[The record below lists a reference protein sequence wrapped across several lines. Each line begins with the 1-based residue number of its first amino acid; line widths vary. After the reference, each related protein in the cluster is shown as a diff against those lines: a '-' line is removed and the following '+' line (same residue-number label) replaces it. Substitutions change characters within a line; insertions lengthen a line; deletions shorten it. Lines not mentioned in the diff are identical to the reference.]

1 MKNFID
7 LHLHLDV
14 SLPYP
19 TVKKLMKAHNFPSLT
34 ETQLKE
40 KLSVSKE
47 CANLQEYLTKFD
59 FPLLF
64 LQTKKDLEVAIFDL
78 LKSLRSQGLVYTE
91 IRFTPQLHTQKILLK
106 KEQLEPALQ
115 DWKNF
120 ISGRMSNKI
129 IPTLY
134 MLI

>member
-40 KLSVSKE
+40 KLSV
-47 CANLQEYLTKFD
+47 Y
-59 FPLLF
+59 
-64 LQTKKDLEVAIFDL
+64 
-78 LKSLRSQGLVYTE
+78 R
-91 IRFTPQLHTQKILLK
+91 
-106 KEQLEPALQ
+106 
-115 DWKNF
+115 
-120 ISGRMSNKI
+120 
-129 IPTLY
+129 
-134 MLI
+134 

>member
-7 LHLHLDV
+7 LHLHLDG

-78 LKSLRSQGLVYTE
+78 L
-91 IRFTPQLHTQKILLK
+91 IL
-106 KEQLEPALQ
+106 
-115 DWKNF
+115 NV
-120 ISGRMSNKI
+120 
-129 IPTLY
+129 
-134 MLI
+134 

>member
-7 LHLHLDV
+7 LHLHLDG

-64 LQTKKDLEVAIFDL
+64 LQTKKDIRKMSYDFNMIKKPVISFAKKKQD
-78 LKSLRSQGLVYTE
+78 TE
-91 IRFTPQLHTQKILLK
+91 KHSSFV
-106 KEQLEPALQ
+106 
-115 DWKNF
+115 
-120 ISGRMSNKI
+120 
-129 IPTLY
+129 
-134 MLI
+134 

>member
-7 LHLHLDV
+7 LHLHLDG

-64 LQTKKDLEVAIFDL
+64 LQTKRDLEVAIFDL

-91 IRFTPQLHTQKILLK
+91 IRFAPQFHTQKILLK
-106 KEQLEPALQ
+106 KTQLELVFQ

-129 IPTLY
+129 ILILY

>member
-7 LHLHLDV
+7 LHLHLDG

-91 IRFTPQLHTQKILLK
+91 IRFAPQLHTQKILLK

>member
-7 LHLHLDV
+7 LHLHLDG